1 MIELAV
7 RLATPADL
15 DALAP
20 LFDAY
25 RRFYG
30 RPADL
35 GASHAFLAERMA
47 NGESV
52 LLVAEA
58 GDAIAGFA
66 QLYPLFSSVAA
77 RRIWL
82 LNDLFVISEAR
93 RGGVGRALLEAA
105 RRHAVATGALRLELA
120 TAHANAEARR
130 LYESAGYA
138 RDDGFVR
145 YSLDV

>member
-1 MIELAV
+1 MTDLTV
-7 RLATPADL
+7 RPATPADL
-15 DALAP
+15 DAVAP

-35 GASHAFLAERMA
+35 AASRAFLAERLT

-52 LLVAEA
+52 VLVAEA
-58 GDAIAGFA
+58 GSVAVGFA

-77 RRIWL
+77 RRVWL
-82 LNDLFVISEAR
+82 LNDLFVAPEAR
-93 RGGVGRALLEAA
+93 WGGVGRALLEAA

-120 TAHANAEARR
+120 TEHANAEARR
-130 LYESAGYA
+130 LYESAGYVPDA
-138 RDDGFVR
+138 AFVR
-145 YSLDV
+145 YSLEV